1 MVLTLFVN
9 DPMGNRCRINMESAK
24 KVKAE
29 YPIHIEVIKK
39 DSEEYNMM
47 DAPPA
52 CPAIV
57 LDGRLIKE
65 YGVMSSDELKQ
76 ELLRFTL

>member
-9 DPMGNRCRINMESAK
+9 DPMGNRCRINLEAANV
-24 KVKAE
+24 VKEE
-29 YPIHIEVIKK
+29 YPIHIEVRKK
-39 DSEEYNMM
+39 DSDEYKKMEN
-47 DAPPA
+47 PPE

-65 YGVMSSDELKQ
+65 YGVITSEELKA